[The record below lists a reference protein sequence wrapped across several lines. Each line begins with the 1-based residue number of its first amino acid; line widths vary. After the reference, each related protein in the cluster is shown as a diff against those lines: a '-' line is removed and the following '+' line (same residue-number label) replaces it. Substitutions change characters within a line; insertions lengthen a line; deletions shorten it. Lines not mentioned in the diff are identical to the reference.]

1 MKFPKITE
9 APICN
14 HSPYLLFF
22 FFFGRGREGYKY
34 GGRKATIHFFG

>member
-9 APICN
+9 AP
-14 HSPYLLFF
+14 LFVF
-22 FFFGRGREGYKY
+22 FWGRGREGYKY